1 MIEILKAQK
10 EDSLQIAI
18 VNVYTWKT
26 QYSGL
31 ISEKILN
38 SRIKNIRQTE
48 EKIKSRIIS
57 DGNYLVAK
65 KDNTVIGFCR
75 YSKCENS
82 GYEEYGEVNALYLLE
97 GFKGQGIGRKLLEE
111 AINNLKNMGYEKMR
125 INCLKGNP
133 SLDFYVHMG
142 GKVIGEFD
150 NILYG
155 EEQIKEN
162 IILFDI

>member
-31 ISEKILN
+31 ISENILN

-97 GFKGQGIGRKLLEE
+97 GFKGQGIGRSLYQHLEKS
-111 AINNLKNMGYEKMR
+111 LKESY
-125 INCLKGNP
+125 LKKQ
-133 SLDFYVHMG
+133 L
-142 GKVIGEFD
+142 
-150 NILYG
+150 
-155 EEQIKEN
+155 
-162 IILFDI
+162 II

>member
-1 MIEILKAQK
+1 MTKK

-31 ISEKILN
+31 ISENILN

-75 YSKCENS
+75 YSKYEN
-82 GYEEYGEVNALYLLE
+82 
-97 GFKGQGIGRKLLEE
+97 KKL
-111 AINNLKNMGYEKMR
+111 R
-125 INCLKGNP
+125 
-133 SLDFYVHMG
+133 
-142 GKVIGEFD
+142 
-150 NILYG
+150 
-155 EEQIKEN
+155 QI
-162 IILFDI
+162 